1 MPQVADFR
9 GDRSQHEER
18 VAARRQARAAL
29 LEWDAREREL
39 ESRDRE
45 RLPSA
50 VRALDDWSSSEHE
63 AITWSSSE
71 HEAITWSA
79 SEHEAIAWSASKDE
93 TIPWSADEAP
103 PAHLAARPTE
113 HDAAAPAPWSPS
125 GGVPGR
131 RTVTIRGQVADRYA
145 TPRPT
150 SRRRPERRYERTGFR
165 PDRAAL
171 WAVLLGVMLI
181 LAAVTSAHAATLHT
195 LAHLH

>member
-1 MPQVADFR
+1 MPQSGIADFR

-18 VAARRQARAAL
+18 AAARRQARAAL
-29 LEWDAREREL
+29 LEWDARERGL
-39 ESRDRE
+39 DPRDRE

-50 VRALDDWSSSEHE
+50 VRALDDWSTFEHE
-63 AITWSSSE
+63 ANGWSVDDPPPPSV
-71 HEAITWSA
+71 AA
-79 SEHEAIAWSASKDE
+79 PSEHEAIA
-93 TIPWSADEAP
+93 
-103 PAHLAARPTE
+103 PAA
-113 HDAAAPAPWSPS
+113 WSPS

-145 TPRPT
+145 APRP
-150 SRRRPERRYERTGFR
+150 SARRRPERRYERSGFR

-181 LAAVTSAHAATLHT
+181 LAAVTSAHAATLHA

>member
-1 MPQVADFR
+1 MPQSGVAEFR
-9 GDRSQHEER
+9 EDRSPHDER
-18 VAARRQARAAL
+18 VAARNAARAAL

-39 ESRDRE
+39 EARDRE
-45 RLPSA
+45 RLASS
-50 VRALDDWSSSEHE
+50 VRALDDWSTSEHE
-63 AITWSSSE
+63 AVDRSTQD
-71 HEAITWSA
+71 APAAVDGAA
-79 SEHEAIAWSASKDE
+79 SERAG
-93 TIPWSADEAP
+93 
-103 PAHLAARPTE
+103 
-113 HDAAAPAPWSPS
+113 AAPAQWSPS

-145 TPRPT
+145 TPRSS
-150 SRRRPERRYERTGFR
+150 SRRRPERRYERSGFR

>member
-1 MPQVADFR
+1 MPQSGVAEFR

-18 VAARRQARAAL
+18 VAARNQARTAL
-29 LEWDAREREL
+29 LEWDAREREH
-39 ESRDRE
+39 EARDRE

-50 VRALDDWSSSEHE
+50 VRALDDWS
-63 AITWSSSE
+63 T
-71 HEAITWSA
+71 
-79 SEHEAIAWSASKDE
+79 SEHEAIAWSAEDAS
-93 TIPWSADEAP
+93 PAVAD
-103 PAHLAARPTE
+103 
-113 HDAAAPAPWSPS
+113 HDASEQAVVAPAEWSPS
-125 GGVPGR
+125 RGVPGR

-145 TPRPT
+145 TPRPS

-171 WAVLLGVMLI
+171 WAVLLGMMLI

>member
-1 MPQVADFR
+1 MPQSGVAEFR

-18 VAARRQARAAL
+18 VAARNQARAAL

-39 ESRDRE
+39 DARE
-45 RLPSA
+45 RDGLPSAA
-50 VRALDDWSSSEHE
+50 VRALDDWSTSEHE
-63 AITWSSSE
+63 AID
-71 HEAITWSA
+71 WSA
-79 SEHEAIAWSASKDE
+79 
-93 TIPWSADEAP
+93 ADAP
-103 PAHLAARPTE
+103 PAPSDRATP
-113 HDAAAPAPWSPS
+113 DQDVAAPAEWSPS
-125 GGVPGR
+125 RGVPGR

-145 TPRPT
+145 TPRPS

>member
-1 MPQVADFR
+1 MPQSGVAEFR

-18 VAARRQARAAL
+18 VAARKQARAAL

-39 ESRDRE
+39 DARDRE

-50 VRALDDWSSSEHE
+50 VRALDDWSTSEHE
-63 AITWSSSE
+63 AISWSAEDAPAVALAHETSE
-71 HEAITWSA
+71 H
-79 SEHEAIAWSASKDE
+79 DG
-93 TIPWSADEAP
+93 
-103 PAHLAARPTE
+103 
-113 HDAAAPAPWSPS
+113 AAPAEWSPS
-125 GGVPGR
+125 RGVPGR

-145 TPRPT
+145 TPRPS
-150 SRRRPERRYERTGFR
+150 SRRRPERRYERSGFR

-171 WAVLLGVMLI
+171 WAVLLGMMLI

>member
-1 MPQVADFR
+1 MPQSGVAEFR
-9 GDRSQHEER
+9 EDRSHHDER
-18 VAARRQARAAL
+18 VAARAQARAAL

-39 ESRDRE
+39 DARDRE
-45 RLPSA
+45 RLSSA
-50 VRALDDWSSSEHE
+50 MRALDDWSTSEHE
-63 AITWSSSE
+63 AID
-71 HEAITWSA
+71 WSA
-79 SEHEAIAWSASKDE
+79 ED
-93 TIPWSADEAP
+93 AP
-103 PAHLAARPTE
+103 PPPV
-113 HDAAAPAPWSPS
+113 APEEWSPS

-145 TPRPT
+145 TPRPS

-195 LAHLH
+195 LAHHLH

>member
-18 VAARRQARAAL
+18 AAARRQARAAL

-39 ESRDRE
+39 AARDRD

-50 VRALDDWSSSEHE
+50 VRALDDWSTSEHE
-63 AITWSSSE
+63 AIG
-71 HEAITWSA
+71 WSA
-79 SEHEAIAWSASKDE
+79 ENAPSAPVATSE
-93 TIPWSADEAP
+93 AD
-103 PAHLAARPTE
+103 
-113 HDAAAPAPWSPS
+113 APAPAAWSPS

-145 TPRPT
+145 TPRPS
-150 SRRRPERRYERTGFR
+150 SRRRPERRYERSGFR

-171 WAVLLGVMLI
+171 WAVVLGVMLI

-195 LAHLH
+195 LAQLH

>member
-1 MPQVADFR
+1 MPQSGVAEFR

-18 VAARRQARAAL
+18 AAARRQARAAL

-39 ESRDRE
+39 DARDRE

-50 VRALDDWSSSEHE
+50 VRALDDWSSSERV
-63 AITWSSSE
+63 ADDWSVE
-71 HEAITWSA
+71 
-79 SEHEAIAWSASKDE
+79 
-93 TIPWSADEAP
+93 EAP
-103 PAHLAARPTE
+103 PAPVAQASSE
-113 HDAAAPAPWSPS
+113 HGAVAPAASTPS

-145 TPRPT
+145 TPRPS
-150 SRRRPERRYERTGFR
+150 SRRRPERRYERSGFR

-181 LAAVTSAHAATLHT
+181 LAAVTSAHATTLHT
-195 LAHLH
+195 LAHHLH

>member
-1 MPQVADFR
+1 MPQSGVAEFR

-18 VAARRQARAAL
+18 VAARKQARAAL

-39 ESRDRE
+39 DARDRE

-50 VRALDDWSSSEHE
+50 VRALDDWSTSEHE
-63 AITWSSSE
+63 AMS
-71 HEAITWSA
+71 WSA
-79 SEHEAIAWSASKDE
+79 EG
-93 TIPWSADEAP
+93 AP
-103 PAHLAARPTE
+103 AATPAHDTSE
-113 HDAAAPAPWSPS
+113 DNAAAPAEWSPS
-125 GGVPGR
+125 RGVPGR

-145 TPRPT
+145 TPRPS

-171 WAVLLGVMLI
+171 WAVLLGMMLI